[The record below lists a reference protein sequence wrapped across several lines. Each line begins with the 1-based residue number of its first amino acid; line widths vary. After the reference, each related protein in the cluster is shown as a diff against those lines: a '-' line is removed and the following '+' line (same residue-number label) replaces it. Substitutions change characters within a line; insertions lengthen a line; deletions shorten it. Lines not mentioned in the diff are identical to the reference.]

1 MINSITQLSNVI
13 WQDVNTINT
22 TKSSNPLMEYSEYL
36 SEQIDRSI
44 SYTEYLSSAI
54 FSKKYDRMKKIKRLF
69 N

>member
-1 MINSITQLSNVI
+1 MKDYKEYITKQLS
-13 WQDVNTINT
+13 
-22 TKSSNPLMEYSEYL
+22 KSIEYSEYL

-54 FSKKYDRMKKIKRLF
+54 FPKKYDRMKKIKRLF

>member
-1 MINSITQLSNVI
+1 MKDYKEYITKQLS
-13 WQDVNTINT
+13 
-22 TKSSNPLMEYSEYL
+22 KSIEYSEYL